1 MDDFFVGIDLGSTNI
16 KAALYRGETLSR
28 TAFCSRHMEYLR
40 QDRKVE
46 FDCDAVINTMMEMLR
61 EIGVNAPPGSIKN
74 ITLTGQA
81 ESLILLDKNYSP
93 IRRAISWMDERS
105 AAEST
110 GFSEYFSSDEIYRVT
125 GQKAVIP
132 TWPASKILSISL
144 DENESFAKTAF
155 YVLLKDYA
163 AYKLTGVL
171 AADKSIATFSLYF
184 DIYRGCYWKE
194 MLDFCGIKP
203 SQLPPLIEPCTILGG
218 IDPALNLGVA
228 YSQTQV
234 NTGTLDHFA
243 GMIGS
248 GNIAPGALS
257 ESCGTVMVMASL
269 VALPLSGKETTA
281 LHYGPFPETM
291 VFLQVAES
299 GGICLEWFKNN
310 FLPALSFS
318 ELDAEILKMESGKN
332 KNLIFLPYMAGV
344 NAPEFDRDT
353 CGVFFGLRAETG
365 VFDMALAVME
375 GVAFLLSKN
384 LDDMRKSGL
393 DFSHLICT
401 GGAAKSDLWSQIK
414 ADICG
419 CEILIPEDSETACRG
434 AAIIGAVSIGSFADY
449 REAVKK
455 CVGIKKQFVPNQKNA
470 SVYKEK
476 KAGFNALY
484 KAMLETILILKE

>member
-1 MDDFFVGIDLGSTNI
+1 MTDDYFAAIDLGTTNI
-16 KAALYRGETLSR
+16 KAALYRGETLSLV
-28 TAFCSRHMEYLR
+28 ASCSRPMEYFR
-40 QDRKVE
+40 QDKKVE
-46 FDCDAVINTMMEMLR
+46 FNCDDVIHKMMEMLW
-61 EIGVNAPPGSIKN
+61 ELGANAPPGSVKN

-81 ESLILLDKNYSP
+81 ESLVLLDGNYKP

-110 GFSEYFSSDEIYRVT
+110 GFSEYFSPDEIYRVT
-125 GQKAVIP
+125 GQKAVIT
-132 TWPASKILSISL
+132 TWPASKIVSISL
-144 DENESFAKTAF
+144 DDEESFTKTAF

-163 AYKLTGVL
+163 VYKLTGIL

-184 DIYRGCYWKE
+184 DIFHGCYWKE
-194 MLDFCGIKP
+194 MLNFCGIKP
-203 SQLPPLIEPCTILGG
+203 SQLPPLVEPCTIIGG
-218 IDPALNLGVA
+218 LDPAIDIGAA
-228 YSQTQV
+228 YSQAQV

-257 ESCGTVMVMASL
+257 ESCGTVMVMASMIR
-269 VALPLSGKETTA
+269 LPISGKETMA

-310 FLPALSFS
+310 FLPDLSFS
-318 ELDAEILKMESGKN
+318 ELDDKVLKTGKE
-332 KNLIFLPYMAGV
+332 KNLLFLPYMAGV
-344 NAPEFDRDT
+344 NAPEFDREA

-365 VFDMALAVME
+365 VFDMARAVME
-375 GVAFLLSKN
+375 GVAFLLNKN
-384 LDDMRKSGL
+384 LDDMRNSGL

-414 ADICG
+414 ADICN

-434 AAIIGAVSIGSFADY
+434 AAIIGAVTGGSFTNY
-449 REAVKK
+449 EEAVKK
-455 CVGIKKQFVPNQKNA
+455 CVKMKKQFVPKNC
-470 SVYKEK
+470 SIYKAK

-484 KAMLETILILKE
+484 KSMLNTISVLKE